1 MHVFFSGVMAEV
13 EAKAPED
20 KVADV
25 PAPQSAV
32 EETAGKFTA
41 CLSASFFPH
50 NFGAN
55 SGNVALLENAK
66 IYLSRE
72 IFLVTLRAPFAVYL
86 ATKGSIL
93 SKECSVLTKVGT
105 GQYLRRRF

>member
-1 MHVFFSGVMAEV
+1 MAEV

-25 PAPQSAV
+25 PAPESAV

-50 NFGAN
+50 SFGAN
-55 SGNVALLENAK
+55 GGNVALLKMPKYTCRERFSW
-66 IYLSRE
+66 LPCVFLLRSVSRRKE
-72 IFLVTLRAPFAVYL
+72 VYCR
-86 ATKGSIL
+86 KSGR
-93 SKECSVLTKVGT
+93 
-105 GQYLRRRF
+105 Y